1 MGSAMLSIARWKE
14 HSGDVVPFLQEMAA
28 GPFPVNASVAAM
40 LWHAGR
46 VDEARSWTATH
57 PPQLDHDDWFSS
69 LAWAHAA
76 EVALLT
82 GDRDLGARVAD
93 LFAPYVGESV
103 RCGSAVAS
111 GPVDLYLAIALKAAG
126 DDQAAT
132 VQADRAAELCRSWEI
147 PLVGAWLERLRAEYR
162 F

>member
-1 MGSAMLSIARWKE
+1 
-14 HSGDVVPFLQEMAA
+14 MAN

-46 VDEARSWTATH
+46 AEDARAWTRAH

-76 EVALLT
+76 EVSLLT
-82 GDRDLGARVAD
+82 GDRDLGARVAT
-93 LFAPYVGESV
+93 LLAPYVGESV

-111 GPVDLYLAIALKAAG
+111 GPVDLYLALALKAAG
-126 DDQAAT
+126 
-132 VQADRAAELCRSWEI
+132 ADRAAQLCRSWEI
-147 PLVGAWLERLRAEYR
+147 PLVGQWLEELRAEYG